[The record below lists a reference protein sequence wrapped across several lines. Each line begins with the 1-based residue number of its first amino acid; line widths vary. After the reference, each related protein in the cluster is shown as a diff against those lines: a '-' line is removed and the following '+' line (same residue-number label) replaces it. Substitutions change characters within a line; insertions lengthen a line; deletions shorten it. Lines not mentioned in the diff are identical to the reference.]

1 MHELADE
8 GVLDEG
14 LVRQVLPHLL
24 LHEERVLELRSV
36 EAGWEFNRNIFCLK
50 SYLKNHLRFGLR
62 FPTLIKS
69 SKMGSLDMSQ
79 N

>member
-36 EAGWEFNRNIFCLK
+36 EAGWEFNRHIFCLK
-50 SYLKNHLRFGLR
+50 KLLEKPLEVWFKI
-62 FPTLIKS
+62 PCTKKS
-69 SKMGSLDMSQ
+69 
-79 N
+79 